1 MSKKIMIVDDEPDV
15 VDAVHT
21 MLEAEGYEVLS
32 AYSGKECLRKLKKEK
47 VDLLLLDIRMPG
59 MDGWEV
65 LRNLKEKGVT
75 NTTKVSMITAVM
87 QIGEDIFGLQ
97 DVVTDYIRKPFSR
110 ESLLDSIRKAIGEEK
125 KTILGKLIKIRRKD
139 RELDLELT
147 PEARIETAMKYDI
160 RPGFSY
166 LIEEEKAEKAFD
178 IFKDLVQHDFPGLL
192 ITRMHL
198 DMVRETFG
206 LVKTPILW
214 LSKTPDKNNLSP
226 TDLGMIRHIIL
237 EYIRKSGESMVL
249 LDGLE
254 YLITNNGFPLVL
266 KYIDDINENVMMSK
280 SGLIIPVDPRTLEEK
295 ELALLE
301 RNMKIIKEKEEK
313 K

>member
-1 MSKKIMIVDDEPDV
+1 MKHKIMIVDDEPDV
-15 VDAVHT
+15 VDAVRT

-32 AYSGKECLRKLKKEK
+32 AYSGKECLNKLKKEK
-47 VDLLLLDIRMPG
+47 VDLILLDIRMPV

-65 LRNLKEKGVT
+65 LRKLKEKGIT
-75 NTTKVSMITAVM
+75 NTIKVSMLTAVT

-110 ESLLDSIRKAIGEEK
+110 EALIGSVKKALGEEK
-125 KTILGKLIKIRRKD
+125 TKILGKLIRIRRKD
-139 RELDLELT
+139 REIDLELT

-160 RPGFSY
+160 KPGFSY
-166 LIEEEKAEKAFD
+166 LVEEERAELAFD
-178 IFKDLVQHDFPGLL
+178 IFKDFVQHDVPGLC

-198 DMVRETFG
+198 DKVRETFG

-214 LSKTPDKNNLSP
+214 LSKTPGENNLSP
-226 TDLGMIRHIIL
+226 TDLGMLRHTIL
-237 EYIRKSGESMVL
+237 EYLDKSGESIVL

-266 KYIDDINENVMMSK
+266 KYLDDINESVMMSK

-301 RNMKIIKEKEEK
+301 RDRKPIKIVNEV
-313 K
+313 

>member
-15 VDAVHT
+15 VDAVRT
-21 MLEAEGYEVLS
+21 MIEAEGYEVVV
-32 AYSGKECLRKLKKEK
+32 AYSGKECLRKLKEEK
-47 VDLLLLDIRMPG
+47 VDLILLDIRMPV

-65 LRNLKEKGVT
+65 LRKLKEKGIT
-75 NTTKVSMITAVM
+75 NTTKVSMITAVL

-97 DVVTDYIRKPFSR
+97 DVVADYIRKPFTR
-110 ESLLDSIRKAIGEEK
+110 EGLISSVRKALGEKEK
-125 KTILGKLIKIRRKD
+125 TKILGKLIKIKGKD
-139 RELDLELT
+139 RDIDLELT

-160 RPGFSY
+160 KPGFIY
-166 LIEEEKAEKAFD
+166 LIKEEKAVQAFD
-178 IFKDLVQHDFPGLL
+178 IFKDFVQHDVPGLC

-198 DMVRETFG
+198 DKMREDFG

-214 LSKTPDKNNLSP
+214 LSKTSGENNLSP
-226 TDLGMIRHIIL
+226 TDLGMLRHTVV
-237 EYIRKSGESMVL
+237 EYIDKSGGGIVL

-266 KYIDDINENVMMSK
+266 KYLDDINESVMMSK
-280 SGLIIPVDPRTLEEK
+280 SGVIIPVDPRTLEEK

-301 RNMKIIKEKEEK
+301 RNMKIIKAEEG
-313 K
+313 

>member
-1 MSKKIMIVDDEPDV
+1 MSKKIMIVDDEHDV
-15 VDAVHT
+15 VDAVRT
-21 MLEAEGYEVLS
+21 MLEAEGYEVVS
-32 AYSGKECLRKLKKEK
+32 AYSGKECLRKLKEEK

-65 LRNLKEKGVT
+65 LRKLKEKGIT
-75 NTTKVSMITAVM
+75 DTTKVSILTAVM
-87 QIGEDIFGLQ
+87 QVGEDIFGLQ

-110 ESLLDSIRKAIGEEK
+110 EDLIGSVKKALGEEK
-125 KTILGKLIKIRRKD
+125 KPKLFGKLIKIRGKD
-139 RELDLELT
+139 REIELELT

-160 RPGFSY
+160 KPGFSY
-166 LIEEEKAEKAFD
+166 LIKEEKAELAFD

-214 LSKTPDKNNLSP
+214 LSKTPGENNLSP
-226 TDLGMIRHIIL
+226 TDLGMLRHTIL
-237 EYIRKSGESMVL
+237 EYIDKSGESIVL
-249 LDGLE
+249 LDGVE
-254 YLITNNGFPLVL
+254 YLITNNGFPLVM
-266 KYIDDINENVMMSK
+266 KYLDDINESVMMSI
-280 SGLIIPVDPRTLEEK
+280 SGLIISVDPRILEEK

-301 RNMKIIKEKEEK
+301 RNMKIIKAEEE
-313 K
+313 

>member
-1 MSKKIMIVDDEPDV
+1 MSHKIMIVDDEPEV
-15 VDAVHT
+15 VDAVKII
-21 MLEAEGYEVLS
+21 LETEGYNTVE
-32 AYSGKECLRKLKKEK
+32 AYSGRECLKKLKEEK
-47 VDLLLLDIRMPG
+47 VDLILLDIRMPV

-65 LRNLKEKGVT
+65 LRKLKEKGIT
-75 NTTKVSMITAVM
+75 DHTKIAMLTAVL

-110 ESLLDSIRKAIGEEK
+110 EQLLGSIRKALGEEEK
-125 KTILGKLIKIRRKD
+125 KLFGKLIKIRRKD
-139 RELDLELT
+139 RELDIELT
-147 PEARIETAMKYDI
+147 SEARVETAMKYDI